1 VTWRWFTVG
10 SRPVWIV
17 AALLAICTW
26 PLESALSG
34 GGIGALATPGTGL
47 DFSWI
52 GGLYMAADEGKHF
65 GTEVV
70 WTYGP
75 LGFLVAPQL
84 WFSWL
89 AVLSYIYFGA
99 LFFAFTAVLTWSV
112 ERTAGLLAAAVI
124 VYVAGSTFGF
134 LAYQPLLLAVGL
146 AFAAMRA
153 DRPDRALGILVIG
166 GGLLCAIEPLV
177 KLSIGPPTV
186 LIVVLGLIGARA
198 ERRQWATFAA
208 IAVVGFFALWFAA
221 GQGIGN
227 LWDYGVNGIQ
237 VITGYNEAMA
247 YATADAWEAVAIILL
262 ALGLVL
268 FVRRARFRDAL
279 AGWMATALTLVAAY
293 VLFKYGTTQF
303 GKGAAPLIALAA
315 LFGIFLMVPW
325 PRRNVAPF
333 LVATVVIWA
342 LVAHSDP
349 TPDSIDPVPNLEA
362 FKRSAELAIR
372 PGFRQGK
379 IDQARANLRTAL
391 AVPPGILAALKG
403 KSVAVEPWEISAAWA
418 YELDWHPL
426 PVIESYTAYTRKL
439 DRLNSAAVESESGP
453 QMLLRQWSPV
463 GRPGFGGR
471 EAAWDPPE
479 QTLAEVC
486 DFVPVLTEGAWQVM
500 TRIRDRCQ
508 KPTPAG
514 SESARAGEPVKVPQA
529 GPGELVYVELHG
541 ATVTGLEK
549 LAGLFWQPGERRAV
563 INGGE
568 AVARLVPGTSGDPMV
583 VSVDRSPHA
592 NVQMPELPVIHELS
606 VEGTGDLTY
615 DFYRVRLYPVR
626 ASSS

>member
-1 VTWRWFTVG
+1 MTWSWITVG
-10 SRPVWIV
+10 NRPVWIV
-17 AALLAICTW
+17 GVLLAICTW
-26 PLESALSG
+26 PLESTLSG
-34 GGIGALATPGTGL
+34 GSVAAPGTGL
-47 DFSWI
+47 DPSWI
-52 GGLYMAADEGKHF
+52 GGLYMATNEGKHF

-75 LGFLVAPQL
+75 LGFLAGPHL

-89 AVLSYIYFGA
+89 AVASYIYFGA
-99 LFFAFTAVLTWSV
+99 LFLAFTMVLTWSV
-112 ERTAGLLAAAVI
+112 SRTAGLLAAAVI
-124 VYVAGSTFGF
+124 VYLAGSTFGF

-146 AFAAMRA
+146 SYAAMRA
-153 DRPDRALGILVIG
+153 DRPDRALDVLVVG
-166 GGLLCAIEPLV
+166 GGLLCAIEPLI

-186 LIVVLGLIGARA
+186 LIVILGLLGARA
-198 ERRQWATFAA
+198 GRRQWTTFVA
-208 IAVVGFFALWFAA
+208 ITVVGFFALWFAT

-227 LWDYGVNGIQ
+227 LWDYGANGIQ

-247 YATADAWEAVAIILL
+247 YATAEAWEAVAIVLL

-268 FVRRARFRDAL
+268 FVRRARFRDVR
-279 AGWMATALTLVAAY
+279 AGWMATALTFVAAY

-303 GKGAAPLIALAA
+303 GKGTAPLIALAA

-333 LVATVVIWA
+333 LVATVVIGA

-372 PGFRQGK
+372 PGYRQGK
-379 IDQARANLRTAL
+379 IDQARANLRAEL
-391 AVPPGILAALKG
+391 AVPPGILSALQG
-403 KSVAVEPWEISAAWA
+403 KSVSVEPWEISAAWA

-439 DRLNSAAVESESGP
+439 DRLNSAAVESEGGP
-453 QMLLRQWSPV
+453 QVLLRQWTPI

-486 DFVPVLTEGAWQVM
+486 NFAPALTEGAWQVM
-500 TRIRDRCQ
+500 TRIADRCQ
-508 KPTPAG
+508 EPRPAG
-514 SESARAGEPVKVPQA
+514 SESARSGEAVKVPRA
-529 GPGELVYVELHG
+529 GRDELVYLELHG

-549 LAGLFWQPGERRAV
+549 LATLFWQPTERQAV

-568 AVARLVPGTSGDPMV
+568 IIARLVPGTSGDPMV
-583 VSVDRSPHA
+583 VSVDRSPDA
-592 NVQMPELPVIHELS
+592 TIQMPELPVIHELS

-615 DFYRVRLYPVR
+615 DFYRVRLDPLRVR
-626 ASSS
+626 KPAG